1 MKMKKI
7 ICSLLFISILAAC
20 KKEESA
26 PTEKTYS
33 VKYEVVG
40 TPQQNLNISGSIS
53 YISKNSPTA
62 SGSWSISGWTVTE
75 SNWALKPGDK
85 VGFTATLSNLG
96 SYQAA
101 IIVDGAIRVFN
112 VESSTLPLNYPITLS
127 YTIE

>member
-1 MKMKKI
+1 MKKI
-7 ICSLLFISILAAC
+7 ISLLLIISSLLSC
-20 KKEESA
+20 KKEDA
-26 PTEKTYS
+26 TPTDKTYT

-40 TPQQNLNISGSIS
+40 TPQPNLNISGSVS

-62 SGSWSISGWTVTE
+62 TGSWSISGWSNTE

-85 VGFTATLSNLG
+85 VGFTATLSNLA

-101 IIVDGAIRVFN
+101 IIVDGVIRVFN

>member
-1 MKMKKI
+1 MKKI
-7 ICSLLFISILAAC
+7 ICSLLFISVLASC
-20 KKEESA
+20 KKEESVT
-26 PTEKTYS
+26 PEKTYT
-33 VKYEVVG
+33 VKYEVLG
-40 TPQQNLNISGSIS
+40 TPQPNSNISGSVS
-53 YISKNSPTA
+53 FISKNSPTA
-62 SGSWSISGWTVTE
+62 TASWSISGWSNTE

-85 VGFTATLSNLG
+85 IGFTATLSNLA

>member
-1 MKMKKI
+1 MKKLI
-7 ICSLLFISILAAC
+7 SALLLISILASC
-20 KKEESA
+20 KKEETIPA
-26 PTEKTYS
+26 GKTYT

-40 TPQQNLNISGSIS
+40 TPQPNFNISGSIS

-62 SGSWSISGWTVTE
+62 TGSWSISGWSITE

-85 VGFTATLSNLG
+85 VGFTATLSNLA

-101 IIVDGAIRVFN
+101 IIVDGGIRVFDLQAT
-112 VESSTLPLNYPITLS
+112 TLPLNYPINLT

>member
-1 MKMKKI
+1 MKKI
-7 ICSLLFISILAAC
+7 VCSLLIISSLLSC
-20 KKEESA
+20 KKEDAA
-26 PTEKTYS
+26 PVEKTYT
-33 VKYEVVG
+33 VKYQVVG
-40 TPQQNLNISGSIS
+40 TPQPNSNISGSVS
-53 YISKNSPTA
+53 YISKNSSTA
-62 SGSWSISGWTVTE
+62 TGSWSISGWTVTE

-85 VGFTATLSNLG
+85 VGFTATLSNLA

>member
-1 MKMKKI
+1 MQKLI
-7 ICSLLFISILAAC
+7 SALLLISILTSC
-20 KKEESA
+20 KKEETVPA
-26 PTEKTYS
+26 GKTYT

-40 TPQQNLNISGSIS
+40 TPQPNFNISGSIS

-62 SGSWSISGWTVTE
+62 TGSWSISGWSATE

-85 VGFTATLSNLG
+85 VGFTATLSNLA

-101 IIVDGAIRVFN
+101 IIVDGGIRVFDLQAT
-112 VESSTLPLNYPITLS
+112 TLPLNYPINLT

>member
-1 MKMKKI
+1 MKKL
-7 ICSLLFISILAAC
+7 ICSLLVISILVSC
-20 KKEESA
+20 KKEESV
-26 PTEKTYS
+26 PTGNTYT

-40 TPQQNLNISGSIS
+40 SPQPNSNISGSVS

-62 SGSWSISGWTVTE
+62 TGSWSISGWSVTE

-85 VGFTATLSNLG
+85 VGFTATLSNLA

-101 IIVDGAIRVFN
+101 IIVNGGIRVFDLQ
-112 VESSTLPLNYPITLS
+112 STTLPLNYPINLT

>member
-1 MKMKKI
+1 MKKI
-7 ICSLLFISILAAC
+7 ICSLLIISSLLSC
-20 KKEESA
+20 KKEDTTPA
-26 PTEKTYS
+26 EKTYT

-40 TPQQNLNISGSIS
+40 TPQPNSNISGSVS

-62 SGSWSISGWTVTE
+62 TGSWSISGWTVTE

-85 VGFTATLSNLG
+85 VGFTATLSNLA

-101 IIVDGAIRVFN
+101 IIVDGAIKVFN

>member
-1 MKMKKI
+1 MKKI
-7 ICSLLFISILAAC
+7 ISLLVIISSLLSC
-20 KKEESA
+20 KKEDAA
-26 PTEKTYS
+26 PTDKTYT

-40 TPQQNLNISGSIS
+40 TPQPNLNISGSVS

-62 SGSWSISGWTVTE
+62 TGSWSISGWSNTE

-85 VGFTATLSNLG
+85 VGFTATLSNLA

-101 IIVDGAIRVFN
+101 IIVDGVIRVFN

>member
-1 MKMKKI
+1 MKKV
-7 ICSLLFISILAAC
+7 ICSLLIISSLLSC
-20 KKEESA
+20 KKEEAA
-26 PTEKTYS
+26 PVEKTYT
-33 VKYEVVG
+33 VKYQVVG
-40 TPQQNLNISGSIS
+40 TPQPNSNISGSVS

-62 SGSWSISGWTVTE
+62 TGSWSISGWTVTE

>member
-1 MKMKKI
+1 MKKI
-7 ICSLLFISILAAC
+7 ICSLLLISILASC
-20 KKEESA
+20 KKEA
-26 PTEKTYS
+26 AVPTEKTYS

-40 TPQQNLNISGSIS
+40 TPQQNSNISGSIS

-62 SGSWSISGWTVTE
+62 TGSWSISGWTVTE

-85 VGFTATLSNLG
+85 VGFTATLSNFA

-101 IIVDGAIRVFN
+101 IIVDGVMRKFDLV
-112 VESSTLPLNYPITLS
+112 SSTLPLNFPITLS

>member
-1 MKMKKI
+1 MKKL
-7 ICSLLFISILAAC
+7 ICSLLVISILVSC
-20 KKEESA
+20 KKEESV
-26 PTEKTYS
+26 PTGNTYT

-40 TPQQNLNISGSIS
+40 APQPNSNISGSIS

-62 SGSWSISGWTVTE
+62 TGSWSISGWSVTE

-85 VGFTATLSNLG
+85 VGFTATLSNLA

-101 IIVDGAIRVFN
+101 IIVNGGIRVFDLQ
-112 VESSTLPLNYPITLS
+112 STTLPLNYPINLT

>member
-1 MKMKKI
+1 MKKF
-7 ICSLLFISILAAC
+7 ICSLLVLSIFTSC
-20 KKEESA
+20 KKEETI
-26 PTEKTYS
+26 PTENTYT

-40 TPQQNLNISGSIS
+40 SPQPNSNISGSVS

-62 SGSWSISGWTVTE
+62 TGSWSISGWSVTE

-85 VGFTATLSNLG
+85 VGFTATLSNLA

-101 IIVDGAIRVFN
+101 IIVNGGIRVFDLQ
-112 VESSTLPLNYPITLS
+112 STTLPLNYPINLT

>member
-1 MKMKKI
+1 MKKLI
-7 ICSLLFISILAAC
+7 SALLLISILTSC
-20 KKEESA
+20 KKEETVPA
-26 PTEKTYS
+26 GKTYT

-40 TPQQNLNISGSIS
+40 TPQPNFNISGSIS

-62 SGSWSISGWTVTE
+62 TGSWSISGWSVTE

-85 VGFTATLSNLG
+85 VGFTATLSNLA

-101 IIVDGAIRVFN
+101 IIVDGGIRVFDLQAT
-112 VESSTLPLNYPITLS
+112 TLPLNYPINLT

>member
-1 MKMKKI
+1 MKKI
-7 ICSLLFISILAAC
+7 ICSLLIISSLLSC
-20 KKEESA
+20 KKEDTTPA
-26 PTEKTYS
+26 EKTYT

-40 TPQQNLNISGSIS
+40 TPQPNSNISGSVS

-62 SGSWSISGWTVTE
+62 TGSWSISGWTVTE

-85 VGFTATLSNLG
+85 VGFTATLSNLA

>member
-1 MKMKKI
+1 MKKF
-7 ICSLLFISILAAC
+7 ICTFLIVSILFSC
-20 KKEESA
+20 KKEDAA
-26 PTEKTYS
+26 PAEKTYT

-40 TPQQNLNISGSIS
+40 TPQPNTNISGKVSF
-53 YISKNSPTA
+53 ISKNSPTA
-62 SGSWSISGWTVTE
+62 TGSWSISGWSNTE

-85 VGFTATLSNLG
+85 VGFTATLSNLA

-112 VESSTLPLNYPITLS
+112 VESTTLPLNYPITLS